1 MSANDFQIG
10 GSHYK
15 DMGQFQPWDVL
26 QHWLSP
32 EEYRGW
38 MKGNA
43 LVYLAR
49 ERNKGSNEDIRKA
62 LHTLTKLVEVSV
74 PAPVEP
80 IVATVAEAEQVAEQ
94 PKRKYVKKTPTKAAP
109 FGFKKNGEPR
119 KYKPKGWTA

>member
-1 MSANDFQIG
+1 MSANDIQIG

-26 QHWLSP
+26 RHWMTE

-49 ERNKGSNEDIRKA
+49 ERSKGSNEDLRKA
-62 LHTLTKLVEVSV
+62 LHTLTKLVEITV
-74 PAPVEP
+74 PVEAPVAP
-80 IVATVAEAEQVAEQ
+80 VNKEAR
-94 PKRKYVKKTPTKAAP
+94 RKYVKKTPTKAAP

>member
-1 MSANDFQIG
+1 MSANDMQIG

-15 DMGQFQPWDVL
+15 DMGQQPWDVL
-26 QHWLSP
+26 RDWLTA

-43 LVYLAR
+43 IVYLAR
-49 ERNKGSNEDIRKA
+49 ERNKGSNEDLRKA
-62 LHTLTKLVEVSV
+62 LHTLTKLVEVTSEKKV
-74 PAPVEP
+74 V
-80 IVATVAEAEQVAEQ
+80 TVAMLEDLVAELEQ